1 MLTTVLESQT
11 LLAEEMAKLTCE
23 LAKTC
28 NEKENNFASMFEL
41 TPAEFKCLRLFTQ
54 KNVLS
59 IKELTFKL
67 GLTPGRIT
75 HILTSL
81 EAKKYVIRK
90 IDPTDKR
97 NIQVFLTPKSEPF
110 IKDINEKHIKIHED
124 ILDKIAHEKQE
135 SIISAMKEVIVA
147 LNLWNKQV
155 QNIKQEAEYE

>member
-1 MLTTVLESQT
+1 MIMEVDVIEHSKT
-11 LLAEEMAKLTCE
+11 LAEEMANLTCE

-28 NEKENNFASMFEL
+28 NQKENHFAAMFEL
-41 TPAEFKCLRLFTQ
+41 TPAEFKCLRLFTHS
-54 KNVLS
+54 NIMP

-110 IKDINEKHIKIHED
+110 IKEINEKHIKIHED
-124 ILDKIAHEKQE
+124 ILGKIDCEKQE
-135 SIISAMKEVIVA
+135 SVISAMKDVIVA
-147 LNLWNKQV
+147 LNLWNKEV
-155 QNIKQEAEYE
+155 HNIK